1 MELLFSYGTLQQSQ
15 VQIDTFGRLL
25 EGDKDT
31 LVGYQLDT
39 VKISDPQVIA
49 SSGKEY
55 HPILVF
61 TGHTNDTVSGT
72 VFKITPEE
80 LEQADSYE
88 VDEYK
93 RVEAKL
99 QSGKVCWIYAAA

>member
-15 VQIDTFGRLL
+15 VQIDTFGRLPD
-25 EGDKDT
+25 GDKDT
-31 LVGYQLDT
+31 LIGFELDT
-39 VKISDPQVIA
+39 VKITDPQVIA

-61 TGHTNDTVSGT
+61 TGNTNDTVSGT

-80 LEQADSYE
+80 LAQADSYE

-99 QSGKVCWIYAAA
+99 KSGKVCWIYAAA

>member
-25 EGDKDT
+25 DGDKDT
-31 LVGYQLDT
+31 LIGYQLDT
-39 VKISDPQVIA
+39 VKITDPQVIA

-61 TGHTNDTVSGT
+61 TGSTSDSISGT

-80 LEQADSYE
+80 LAQADSYE

-99 QSGKVCWIYAAA
+99 KSGKVCWIYAAA